1 MYQVYTEKNHSE
13 LSRTLIIET
22 DDYEIALEKAK
33 KAIEGK
39 EGYNYIVEKTDGSF
53 NSYGDLIATVV
64 AEG

>member
-33 KAIEGK
+33 KQLKVKLATTTLLKKQMAVLTAMAI
-39 EGYNYIVEKTDGSF
+39 
-53 NSYGDLIATVV
+53 
-64 AEG
+64 

>member
-1 MYQVYTEKNHSE
+1 MYHIYTIKNRSE
-13 LSRTLIIET
+13 FSKTLVAET
-22 DDYEIALEKAK
+22 KDYDEALQKAE

-39 EGYNYIVEKTDGSF
+39 EGYNYIVEETDGWM

>member
-39 EGYNYIVEKTDGSF
+39 VGYNYIVEKNRWQF
-53 NSYGDLIATVV
+53 
-64 AEG
+64 